1 MQAKRHFPIHC
12 PIITLEYA
20 ALLGSDSHIRTMRSP
35 TQPLQYQ
42 VIAPHPLL
50 ASYIGCYWILR
61 TPTGQPAQRE
71 LILPDGYAELILN
84 YGKPYTW
91 HNQSQQDERVIK
103 TVHLVG
109 ERDTSILVDLE
120 GGLDQVGVKFKPIGL
135 FALVRQPLHELA
147 NQMVSPDE
155 LNNKTIQELSER
167 VFEAATDAAKV
178 EVLNQ
183 FFIKCLLSVE
193 LFNSSVEKA
202 MQMILQRQGNLR
214 IDDLTNTFDVHYKTL
229 ERRFKTYIGLTPK
242 VFARVIRF
250 KHTYKQFHTI
260 AAQDPSFFLDLGYYD
275 QNHFIKDFKYFLHTT
290 PSAYLRKQ
298 RLLSDEIVRRG
309 LVERSQT
316 N

>member
-1 MQAKRHFPIHC
+1 
-12 PIITLEYA
+12 
-20 ALLGSDSHIRTMRSP
+20 MRSP
-35 TQPLQYQ
+35 VQPLQYQ

-61 TPTGQPAQRE
+61 TPAGQPARRE

-84 YGKPYTW
+84 YGKSYTW
-91 HNQSQQDERVIK
+91 HNQSQQDERVIQ

-135 FALVRQPLHELA
+135 FALLRQPLNELA
-147 NQMVSPDE
+147 NQMVSSEE
-155 LNNKTIQELSER
+155 LNNKAIQALSEQI
-167 VFEAATDAAKV
+167 FEAATDAAKI
-178 EVLNQ
+178 EILNQ
-183 FFIKCLLSVE
+183 FFIKR
-193 LFNSSVEKA
+193 LFISQPSDALVEKA
-202 MQMILQRQGNLR
+202 LQIILQHQGNLR
-214 IDDLTNTFDVHYKTL
+214 VDDLTSTLDIHYKTL
-229 ERRFKTYIGLTPK
+229 ERKFKTYIGLTPK

-250 KHTYKQFHTI
+250 KHTYKRFHTI

>member
-1 MQAKRHFPIHC
+1 
-12 PIITLEYA
+12 
-20 ALLGSDSHIRTMRSP
+20 MRSP
-35 TQPLQYQ
+35 AQPLQYQ

-61 TPTGQPAQRE
+61 TPTGQPARRE

-84 YGKPYTW
+84 YGKSYTW
-91 HNQSQQDERVIK
+91 HNQSQQDERLIQ

-120 GGLDQVGVKFKPIGL
+120 GGLNQVGVKFKPIGL
-135 FALVRQPLHELA
+135 FALLRQPLHELA

-155 LNNKTIQELSER
+155 LSNQAVQELSER
-167 VFEAATDAAKV
+167 VFEAESDVAKI
-178 EVLNQ
+178 EVLNR
-183 FFIKCLLSVE
+183 FFIKCLLSIK
-193 LFNSSVEKA
+193 LPDSLVEKA
-202 MQMILQRQGNLR
+202 VQTILRQQGNIR
-214 IDDLTNTFDVHYKTL
+214 IDDLANMFDIHYKTL
-229 ERRFKTYIGLTPK
+229 ERKFKTYLGLTPK

-250 KHTYKQFHTI
+250 KHTYKQFHTT
-260 AAQDPSFFLDLGYYD
+260 AAQDPAFFLDLGYYD

-298 RLLSDEIVRRG
+298 KLLSDEIVRRG
-309 LVERSQT
+309 LVERTTQSGVSEF

>member
-1 MQAKRHFPIHC
+1 
-12 PIITLEYA
+12 
-20 ALLGSDSHIRTMRSP
+20 MRSHS
-35 TQPLQYQ
+35 QLLQYQ

-61 TPTGQPAQRE
+61 TPTGQPARRE

-84 YGKPYTW
+84 YGKSYTW
-91 HNQSQQDERVIK
+91 HNQSQQDKRVIQ

-109 ERDTSILVDLE
+109 ERDASILVDLE
-120 GGLDQVGVKFKPIGL
+120 GGLNQIGVKFKPIGL
-135 FALVRQPLHELA
+135 FVLLRQPLHELA
-147 NQMVSPDE
+147 NRMVNLDE
-155 LNNKTIQELSER
+155 LSNKAIQELSEQ
-167 VFEAATDAAKV
+167 VFEAVTDEAKV

-183 FFIKCLLSVE
+183 FFIKCLLVAE
-193 LFNSSVEKA
+193 LSDSLVEKA
-202 MQMILQRQGNLR
+202 MQLIFRHQGNLR
-214 IDDLTNTFDVHYKTL
+214 IENLTNCLDVHYKTL
-229 ERRFKTYIGLTPK
+229 ERKFKTYIGLTPK

-298 RLLSDEIVRRG
+298 RSALSSQMESLSDEIVRRG